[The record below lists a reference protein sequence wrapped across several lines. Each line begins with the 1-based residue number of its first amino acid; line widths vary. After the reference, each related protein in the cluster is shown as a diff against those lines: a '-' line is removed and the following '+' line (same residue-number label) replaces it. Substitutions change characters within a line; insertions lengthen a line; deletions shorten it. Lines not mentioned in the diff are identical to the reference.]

1 MASND
6 AEEGGRKANTE
17 VGTKGNGELGYFYV
31 NWEVIITLD
40 EWRNKK
46 EKQLIIKDKYEAG
59 SRNAF
64 DIILTNK
71 GVLRWWG
78 NYA

>member
-6 AEEGGRKANTE
+6 VEEEGREANTE

-46 EKQLIIKDKYEAG
+46 EKQQ
-59 SRNAF
+59 
-64 DIILTNK
+64 
-71 GVLRWWG
+71 
-78 NYA
+78 

>member
-6 AEEGGRKANTE
+6 VEEEGREANTE
-17 VGTKGNGELGYFYV
+17 VRTKGNCELGYFYV

-46 EKQLIIKDKYEAG
+46 EKQ
-59 SRNAF
+59 
-64 DIILTNK
+64 
-71 GVLRWWG
+71 
-78 NYA
+78 